1 MSNRLDHQRLN
12 NQKRTIKRG
21 ADSRRALSDEAME
34 SLSVMRTYSNAQL
47 KHALAACI
55 KSTQLL
61 PATNASKSDERAR
74 AYLYEVSK
82 GIQKILNSR

>member
-1 MSNRLDHQRLN
+1 MSNRVDHQRLN

-21 ADSRRALSDEAME
+21 ADSRLALSDEAME
-34 SLSVMRTYSNAQL
+34 SLSVMRTYSNTQL

-55 KSTQLL
+55 ESAQLL
-61 PATNASKSDERAR
+61 PTTNTSKADERAR

>member
-21 ADSRRALSDEAME
+21 ADSKRALSDEAME
-34 SLSVMRTYSNAQL
+34 SLSVMRTYSNDQL
-47 KHALAACI
+47 REAHRACVA
-55 KSTQLL
+55 SLQLL

-74 AYLYEVSK
+74 AYLYEVAK

>member
-1 MSNRLDHQRLN
+1 MSNRVDHQRLN

-47 KHALAACI
+47 KETLNACL
-55 KSTQLL
+55 KSAQLL
-61 PATNASKSDERAR
+61 PTTNTSKADERAR

>member
-1 MSNRLDHQRLN
+1 MSNRVDHQRLN
-12 NQKRTIKRG
+12 NQKRTNKRG
-21 ADSRRALSDEAME
+21 ADSRLALSDEAME
-34 SLSVMRTYSNAQL
+34 SLSVMRTYSNTQL

-55 KSTQLL
+55 ESAQLL
-61 PATNASKSDERAR
+61 PTTNTSKADERAR

>member
-1 MSNRLDHQRLN
+1 MSNRVDHQRIN

-21 ADSRRALSDEAME
+21 ADSKRALSDEAFQ
-34 SLSVMRTYSNAQL
+34 SLQVMRTYSNDQL
-47 KHALAACI
+47 RETLNACL
-55 KSTQLL
+55 KSAQLL
-61 PATNASKSDERAR
+61 PATNASKSDQRAR